1 MDDSM
6 VDVLIYLFEHYM
18 DGDAQPPTDQDALEG
33 ELAAAGFSAGE
44 VAKALHWLDEL
55 AAGAE
60 APVSHGHAVGS
71 IRIYTDAECDKLD
84 REGRGFLLFLEQIG
98 ILDPSSRE
106 LVVERALAIDHPW
119 VGVDELKWVVL
130 LVLLNRPGLE
140 AAFTRMEDL
149 IYSDSSAYLH

>member
-1 MDDSM
+1 MDDNI

-18 DGDAQPPTDQDALEG
+18 DADSQPPTDQDALES
-33 ELAAAGFSAGE
+33 ELAEAGFSAEGI
-44 VAKALHWLDEL
+44 AKALHWLDEL
-55 AAGAE
+55 AASAE
-60 APVSHGHAVGS
+60 MPAAPGFVVGS
-71 IRIYTDAECDKLD
+71 IRVYTDEECAKLQL
-84 REGRGFLLFLEQIG
+84 EGRGFLLFLEQIG

-106 LVVERALAIDHPW
+106 LVIERAMAIDYPY

-149 IYSDSSAYLH
+149 IYADTTVYLH

>member
-1 MDDSM
+1 M
-6 VDVLIYLFEHYM
+6 VDILIYLFEHYM
-18 DGDAQPPTDQDALEG
+18 DGEGPPPTDQDELEH
-33 ELAAAGFSAGE
+33 ELTEAGFSAGE
-44 VAKALHWLDEL
+44 IVKALHWLDEL

-60 APVSHGHAVGS
+60 SPAYHNHAIGS
-71 IRIYTDAECDKLD
+71 IRIYTDDECAKLD

-106 LVVERALAIDHPW
+106 LVVERALAIDDLG

-149 IYSDSSAYLH
+149 IYSDAPTYLH